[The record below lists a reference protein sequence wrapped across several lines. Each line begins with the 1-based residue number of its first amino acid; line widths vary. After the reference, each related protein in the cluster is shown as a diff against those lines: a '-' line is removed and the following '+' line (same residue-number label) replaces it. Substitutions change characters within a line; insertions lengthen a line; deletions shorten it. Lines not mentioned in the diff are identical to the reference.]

1 MLYNKTMSPEMR
13 ELYTKRIENCVSA
26 AERCDKDSWAYK
38 YWMQVAGKLTRDL
51 ASNSYAGGKQWNIS
65 S

>member
-1 MLYNKTMSPEMR
+1 MLYNKKMSSEMR
-13 ELYTKRIENCVSA
+13 ELYDKRIENCIAA

-51 ASNSYAGGKQWNIS
+51 ASNSYAGGKEWNIS

>member
-13 ELYTKRIENCVSA
+13 ELYNKRIENCVTT

-51 ASNSYAGGKQWNIS
+51 VSNSYAGGKEWNIS